1 MNFEDM
7 NIEKSVLG
15 SLSDL
20 GFENPTEIQSE
31 TIPII
36 KQGYDVIGQSK
47 TGTGKTAAFGIP
59 LVEKAKR
66 GEKVQG
72 LILAPT
78 RELAKQIAGEIE
90 KFSKFKGLRVQ
101 TIYGGVSM
109 VPQINGLK
117 RAEIV
122 VGTPGRIMDHM
133 RRGNFN
139 TSNIKMFILDEAD
152 RMIDM
157 GFIEDIEEIERKIPK
172 ERQTL
177 LFSATMPESLIGITK
192 RFMKDAKRIKTK
204 TQISENI
211 LKQFYCDIDQGRKFS
226 LLVHLI
232 KEEEPK
238 LSIVFCN
245 TRREV
250 DGITDNLKE
259 NGVNTKALHG
269 GLSQAR
275 REKVMDDFH
284 KGIIKT
290 LVATDVAAR
299 GLDIKNVTH
308 IFNYRVPKNP
318 EDYVNRIGRTAR
330 AGESGKAISLLSRDD
345 HEPFRK
351 IMNKYRYDVSKMR
364 IGDFKNLPFKKFYSN
379 DGDNRNFRSRRFS
392 NNNSNTRDSNTRNF
406 NSHNRHSNSRWR

>member
-1 MNFEDM
+1 
-7 NIEKSVLG
+7 
-15 SLSDL
+15 
-20 GFENPTEIQSE
+20 
-31 TIPII
+31 
-36 KQGYDVIGQSK
+36 
-47 TGTGKTAAFGIP
+47 
-59 LVEKAKR
+59 
-66 GEKVQG
+66 
-72 LILAPT
+72 
-78 RELAKQIAGEIE
+78 
-90 KFSKFKGLRVQ
+90 
-101 TIYGGVSM
+101 M

-117 RAEIV
+117 RAEII

-139 TSNIKMFILDEAD
+139 TNNIKMFILDEAD

-157 GFIEDIEEIERKIPK
+157 GFIEDIEEIERNIPK

-177 LFSATMPESLIGITK
+177 LFSATMPEDLIGITK

-211 LKQFYCDIDQGRKFS
+211 LRQFYYDIDQGRKFS

-284 KGIIKT
+284 KGITKT

-345 HEPFRK
+345 HESFRK
-351 IMNKYRYDVSKMR
+351 IMNKYSYDVNKIQ
-364 IGDFKNLPFKKFYSN
+364 IGNFKILPFKKSYSN
-379 DGDNRNFRSRRFS
+379 DGANRNFRGRGFS
-392 NNNSNTRDSNTRNF
+392 NRNSNPRDSNTRNF